1 MSRTGLSTMRSWL
14 SPIFFMARMLE
25 YSLMGFTSMSMC
37 ELEFTKQPIHFCN
50 ARMRF
55 FISFFLAIRWFVY
68 SHFESFGSLSASLQE
83 VRQFFLSVCGSS
95 LCCDYIVYSYT
106 SSG

>member
-1 MSRTGLSTMRSWL
+1 
-14 SPIFFMARMLE
+14 
-25 YSLMGFTSMSMC
+25 MGFTSTSMC

-95 LCCDYIVYSYT
+95 LCCDYIVYSYI
-106 SSG
+106 SSSRCG